1 MADGFAPRS
10 MKRKNVK
17 GLALTPAAPKPPPT
31 AENANFGPGPG
42 RGDDNTAQLE
52 IGIEFNLDLRPE
64 DLEIIKDLG
73 AGNGGT
79 VSKVKHI
86 PTNTVMARKIIHV
99 EAKREMR
106 KRIVRELQIMHG
118 CHSDYIVTF
127 YGAFL
132 NDNHDVIMCMEYM
145 DVGSLDRVSRV
156 FGPVRVDVLGKIAE
170 ATLGGLTYLYSK
182 HHIMH
187 RDIKPSNILVN
198 SRGSIKLCDFGVSG
212 ELVNSIADTFVGTS
226 TYMAPERIQGEKYT
240 VKSDVWSFGLS
251 IMELAIGKFPFAAS
265 EQLSDAESA
274 PAGILDLLQQ
284 IVHEPAP
291 RLPKSDAFPQILDDM
306 IQKCLYKEPER
317 RPTPQELFDRDPF
330 VQAAKRTPVDLREWA
345 CGLMDRDNRKSH
357 LAPQLSPAT
366 QELLRSSDS
375 PTFLTQTDS
384 TMQQTP
390 TSGEIPILGTM
401 VSPRDHYGSV
411 SNRSPTRSGTSSIG
425 RASGAS
431 AHPGLGSRVVTTN
444 SIPRFGQQTSAED
457 RPSGSQSASANKAV
471 FSLPMRPAP
480 PTGALPPPP
489 PRKPLTVDEAKRE
502 NRRQAAIGPS
512 LNGGF

>member
-17 GLALTPAAPKPPPT
+17 GLALAAPAPKPPPT
-31 AENANFGPGPG
+31 AENASFGPGPG
-42 RGDDNTAQLE
+42 GKEDETQLE
-52 IGIEFNLDLRPE
+52 IGIEFNLDLKPE

-99 EAKREMR
+99 EAKKEMR

-118 CHSDYIVTF
+118 CHCDYIVTF

-132 NDNHDVIMCMEYM
+132 NDNNDVIMCMEYM
-145 DVGSLDRVSRV
+145 DVGALDRVSRV

-198 SRGSIKLCDFGVSG
+198 SKGHIKLCDFGVSG

-240 VKSDVWSFGLS
+240 VKSDVWSFGLT

-291 RLPKSDAFPQILDDM
+291 RLPKSDAFPSILDDM
-306 IQKCLYKEPER
+306 IQKCLYKEPEK

-345 CGLMDRDNRKSH
+345 CGLMDREQRKSH

-366 QELLRSSDS
+366 QELLRGSDS
-375 PTFLTQTDS
+375 PT
-384 TMQQTP
+384 QTP
-390 TSGEIPILGTM
+390 TQAQRM
-401 VSPRDHYGSV
+401 DPRYARD
-411 SNRSPTRSGTSSIG
+411 
-425 RASGAS
+425 
-431 AHPGLGSRVVTTN
+431 
-444 SIPRFGQQTSAED
+444 
-457 RPSGSQSASANKAV
+457 
-471 FSLPMRPAP
+471 
-480 PTGALPPPP
+480 
-489 PRKPLTVDEAKRE
+489 
-502 NRRQAAIGPS
+502 QAALAAQVDRLYIRDWDQ
-512 LNGGF
+512 

>member
-1 MADGFAPRS
+1 MADPFAPRS

-17 GLALTPAAPKPPPT
+17 GLALKAAAPRPPPT
-31 AENANFGPGPG
+31 AETNHHEYSGSQDAGK
-42 RGDDNTAQLE
+42 DEQLE
-52 IGIEFNLDLRPE
+52 IGIEYKLDLRPE
-64 DLEIIKDLG
+64 DLEILKELG
-73 AGNGGT
+73 SGNGGT
-79 VSKVKHI
+79 VSKVKHL
-86 PTNTVMARKIIHV
+86 TTGTVMARKVIHV
-99 EAKREMR
+99 EAKREIR

-132 NDNHDVIMCMEYM
+132 TPNNDVIMCMEYM

-170 ATLGGLTYLYSK
+170 ATLGGLTYLYTK

-265 EQLSDAESA
+265 EQLSDGDCA

-291 RLPKSDAFPQILDDM
+291 KLPKSDAFPSILDDM

-317 RPTPQELFDRDPF
+317 RPTPQELFDRDHF

-345 CGLMDRDNRKSH
+345 VGMMERDNRKSH

-366 QELLRSSDS
+366 QDLLRSSDS
-375 PTFLTQTDS
+375 PTQPQQTQAS
-384 TMQQTP
+384 AQPEERSHTP
-390 TSGEIPILGTM
+390 TSGEIPIGGAGII
-401 VSPRDHYGSV
+401 SPRDQYGSGQ
-411 SNRSPTRSGTSSIG
+411 SRSPPRNGYPSS
-425 RASGAS
+425 RTPAS
-431 AHPGLGSRVVTTN
+431 AHPGLGPRVVTTN
-444 SIPRFGQQTSAED
+444 SIPKVSGYPDSAG
-457 RPSGSQSASANKAV
+457 PVSANAAT
-471 FSLPMRPAP
+471 FSLPVRPAP
-480 PTGALPPPP
+480 PGGPLPPPP
-489 PRKPLTVDEAKRE
+489 PRKETPDELRRE
-502 NRRQAAIGPS
+502 NRRQATFGLPPNPGYNIS
-512 LNGGF
+512 

>member
-1 MADGFAPRS
+1 MADAAFAPRS

-17 GLALTPAAPKPPPT
+17 GLALKAPAPKPPPT
-31 AENANFGPGPG
+31 AENASRIGPANGK
-42 RGDDNTAQLE
+42 GDDNAAQLE
-52 IGIEFNLDLRPE
+52 IGIEFNLDLKPD

-99 EAKREMR
+99 EAKKEMR

-132 NDNHDVIMCMEYM
+132 NENNDVIMCMEYM
-145 DVGSLDRVSRV
+145 DVGALDRISKV

-212 ELVNSIADTFVGTS
+212 ELINSVADTFVGTS
-226 TYMAPERIQGEKYT
+226 TYMAPERIQGERYT

-291 RLPKSDAFPQILDDM
+291 QLPKSDAFPQILEDM

-317 RPTPQELFDRDPF
+317 RPTPQELFDRDLF

-366 QELLRSSDS
+366 QDLLRSSDS
-375 PTFLTQTDS
+375 PTFATQ
-384 TMQQTP
+384 QQTP
-390 TSGEIPILGTM
+390 TSSYRNDP
-401 VSPRDHYGSV
+401 
-411 SNRSPTRSGTSSIG
+411 
-425 RASGAS
+425 
-431 AHPGLGSRVVTTN
+431 
-444 SIPRFGQQTSAED
+444 
-457 RPSGSQSASANKAV
+457 
-471 FSLPMRPAP
+471 
-480 PTGALPPPP
+480 
-489 PRKPLTVDEAKRE
+489 
-502 NRRQAAIGPS
+502 RQAADHNLAAQVDRLYIREWDQD
-512 LNGGF
+512 

>member
-1 MADGFAPRS
+1 MADGGFAPRS

-31 AENANFGPGPG
+31 AENAGLRNGPGG
-42 RGDDNTAQLE
+42 KDDDKDGKLE
-52 IGIEFNLDLRPE
+52 IGIEFNLDLKPD

-79 VSKVKHI
+79 VSKVRHI

-132 NDNHDVIMCMEYM
+132 NDNSDVIMCMEYM
-145 DVGSLDRVSRV
+145 DVGALDRVSRV

-198 SRGSIKLCDFGVSG
+198 SKGHIKLCDFGVSG
-212 ELVNSIADTFVGTS
+212 ELVNSVADTFVGTS

-240 VKSDVWSFGLS
+240 VKSDVWSFGLT
-251 IMELAIGKFPFAAS
+251 IMELAIGKFPFS
-265 EQLSDAESA
+265 SNEEYEEDNA

-306 IQKCLYKEPER
+306 IQKCLFKTPDK
-317 RPTPQELFDRDPF
+317 RPTPQELYDRDPF

-375 PTFLTQTDS
+375 PTYLQS
-384 TMQQTP
+384 EPTP
-390 TSGEIPILGTM
+390 TSGYRQD
-401 VSPRDHYGSV
+401 PRYATDQAL
-411 SNRSPTRSGTSSIG
+411 
-425 RASGAS
+425 ASQ
-431 AHPGLGSRVVTTN
+431 V
-444 SIPRFGQQTSAED
+444 D
-457 RPSGSQSASANKAV
+457 R
-471 FSLPMRPAP
+471 LYIR
-480 PTGALPPPP
+480 
-489 PRKPLTVDEAKRE
+489 DWDRE
-502 NRRQAAIGPS
+502 
-512 LNGGF
+512 